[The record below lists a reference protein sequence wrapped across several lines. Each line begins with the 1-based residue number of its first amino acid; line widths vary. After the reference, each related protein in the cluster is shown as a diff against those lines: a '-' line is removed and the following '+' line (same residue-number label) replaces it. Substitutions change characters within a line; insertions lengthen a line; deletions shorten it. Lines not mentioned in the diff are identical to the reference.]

1 MRIKKTITT
10 MLLACILIST
20 MMVLS
25 PGGVRAVTFFADSY
39 ETGNYSNWTA
49 TVNNAGSSMQMS
61 STTVFEGLYS
71 ADCSISDTVGTY
83 AFVYKNFA
91 AVPVLYHKEYIRL
104 STLPP
109 AGAETDLF
117 GIMDVAGAGVHL
129 GTIAI
134 QNDGTNNRWKLEYY
148 NGAAE
153 TAYYSPPVAIKAN
166 TWYYVEIMVKTGF
179 GTGQVSVWI
188 AEDKTAI
195 TESSPTI
202 NLMNL
207 TNDLNPI
214 GTAFFGGYVTGASY
228 PVHIYSDSVTLSD
241 TWTGPRDFTS
251 PTIGAISASSHSI
264 GAPVTLSSAI
274 TDAVGIDSVIPSWN
288 NTGTWVNQTAIDA
301 QGSKSFTASLTGKW
315 NTNPGTVVSAIFYAK
330 DTSDNWAASSQT
342 NFALNTYAVALSANQ
357 TGLTQED
364 TLRINLT
371 VTKNGSPFTS
381 FVANASRDGSLFA
394 RNATAS
400 FNDRET
406 IAIAHAYTISALYD
420 TAILEN
426 VTFTANT
433 LNVAW
438 SKSTYVVTLSANQ
451 TGLTQEDTVRVNLA
465 VTKNGLPFS
474 NFLANATRDAS
485 LYARNVTAS
494 FTDISTA
501 AITRAYRVTSLYD
514 MVTGENV
521 TFTTNTLNVVWA
533 KSTYAAT
540 LFVNQSD
547 ITQGA
552 TVNIYLNI
560 TKNNLLFSNYLANV
574 SKDGSLFKTNATA
587 TFTDTEA
594 TATAHNYN
602 ISTLYDTVTGE
613 NVTFTTNTLN
623 VAWAATPTP
632 TPTPTPA
639 PTATPTPRPTATPT
653 PKPTATPT
661 PSATASPSPN
671 ATVTPTPKPSEQG
684 LSTVAIAGIAVAVI
698 VIIAIVLLLLVKM
711 KKIKI

>member
-1 MRIKKTITT
+1 MRTKKTITT

-49 TVNNAGSSMQMS
+49 TVNNLGSSMEMS

-71 ADCSISDTVGTY
+71 ADCSISDNVETY

-117 GIMDVAGAGVHL
+117 GIMDVVGSGQNL

-166 TWYYVEIMVKTGF
+166 TWYYIEIMVKTGF

-188 AEDKTAI
+188 AEDKTTI

-202 NLMNL
+202 NLINL

-228 PVHIYSDSVTLSD
+228 PVHIYSDSVVLTD
-241 TWTGPRDFTS
+241 TWAGPRDFTS
-251 PTIGAISASSHSI
+251 PTIGAISANSHSI

-274 TDAVGIDSVIPSWN
+274 TDDVGIDSIIPSWN
-288 NTGTWVNQTAIDA
+288 NTGTWVNQTAINA
-301 QGSKSFTASLTGKW
+301 LGSKNYAASFTGKW
-315 NTNPGTVVSAIFYAK
+315 NTNPGSVVSAIFYAR
-330 DTSDNWAASSQT
+330 DTSGNWAASSQT

-357 TGLTQED
+357 TGLIQED

-371 VTKNGSPFTS
+371 VTKNGSPFTG
-381 FVANASRDGSLFA
+381 FVANATRDGSLFA

-400 FNDRET
+400 FNDRENVS
-406 IAIAHAYTISALYD
+406 IAHAYTISALYD
-420 TAILEN
+420 IAISEN

-438 SKSTYVVTLSANQ
+438 GKSTYVVTLSANQ
-451 TGLTQEDTVRVNLA
+451 TGLIQEDTVRVNLA
-465 VTKNGLPFS
+465 ITKNGLPFS
-474 NFLANATRDAS
+474 NFFANATMDGS
-485 LYARNVTAS
+485 LFARNVTAS
-494 FTDISTA
+494 FTDRSTA
-501 AITRAYRVTSLYD
+501 ATTRAYRVSSLYD
-514 MVTGENV
+514 TITGENV

-533 KSTYAAT
+533 KSTYAVT
-540 LFVNQSD
+540 LFVNQSA

-552 TVNIYLNI
+552 TVNIYLNV
-560 TKNNLLFSNYLANV
+560 TKNSLLFSNYLANV

-594 TATAHNYN
+594 TATGHDYK
-602 ISTLYDTVTGE
+602 ISSLYDTATGE

-623 VAWAATPTP
+623 VAWATPTP

-639 PTATPTPRPTATPT
+639 PTAAPTPKPTATPT

-661 PSATASPSPN
+661 PSTTATPRPTT
-671 ATVTPTPKPSEQG
+671 TVTPTPNPAQQG
-684 LSTVAIAGIAVAVI
+684 LSTVAIAAIVVAVI
-698 VIIAIVLLLLVKM
+698 VIIAIALLLLVKM